1 MPQRRPHTT
10 NQCSNGQMDCLQCR
24 HPELAEA
31 AGAECLFGDPGGHVA
46 TLTLQ
51 ELTASDPDCIIF
63 APCGEC
69 IQLLLP
75 RCCMQWQLTDLPMC
89 CGQCTCG

>member
-1 MPQRRPHTT
+1 MAERTEFK
-10 NQCSNGQMDCLQCR
+10 CR

-63 APCGEC
+63 APCGEPVNSRASESR
-69 IQLLLP
+69 LSG
-75 RCCMQWQLTDLPMC
+75 
-89 CGQCTCG
+89 CGRQHEVHLGAADDAHVGSG